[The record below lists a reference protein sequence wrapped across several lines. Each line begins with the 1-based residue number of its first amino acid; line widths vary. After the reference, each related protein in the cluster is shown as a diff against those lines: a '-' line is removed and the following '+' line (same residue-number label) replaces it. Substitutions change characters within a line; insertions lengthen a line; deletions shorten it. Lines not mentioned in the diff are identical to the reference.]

1 MTDRNHSGNRLL
13 NWNVKSVFFSIQW
26 QKLRPWHLPTFFKIS
41 LWFYFFVFGLD
52 LNNSSGYRPSTR
64 PELGWGNT
72 EESKLK
78 NWCLTGLW
86 NDLKW
91 PQVTSDS
98 FKGQIKWLKIRRHI
112 ISIRL
117 STMRLIT
124 ILCGILNNGFAP
136 RTLKISKNRTEAE
149 AGEGGP
155 SPSRKLWSIL
165 HKVLVPLPFCVKMI
179 QRTILL
185 SSIQTVLIHYLW
197 NELSSVKNL
206 LGINLS
212 DIESEFMICSQT
224 VWLIYSKIIAI
235 LINNTL
241 EVLLYL
247 KHKTTSSSKFSWV
260 HRWARF
266 GPKLVRWTNQTG
278 LSAEMSGP

>member
-1 MTDRNHSGNRLL
+1 MNEFWRIEITVGIDYWIEMSNQYFFLFSDRNCDPGIYPHSLKYHFG
-13 NWNVKSVFFSIQW
+13 F
-26 QKLRPWHLPTFFKIS
+26 T
-41 LWFYFFVFGLD
+41 FFVFGLD

-117 STMRLIT
+117 STIRLIT
-124 ILCGILNNGFAP
+124 ILCGILKGGFGR

-212 DIESEFMICSQT
+212 DIESEFMICSKNDMTHIQ
-224 VWLIYSKIIAI
+224 
-235 LINNTL
+235 
-241 EVLLYL
+241 
-247 KHKTTSSSKFSWV
+247 
-260 HRWARF
+260 
-266 GPKLVRWTNQTG
+266 
-278 LSAEMSGP
+278 